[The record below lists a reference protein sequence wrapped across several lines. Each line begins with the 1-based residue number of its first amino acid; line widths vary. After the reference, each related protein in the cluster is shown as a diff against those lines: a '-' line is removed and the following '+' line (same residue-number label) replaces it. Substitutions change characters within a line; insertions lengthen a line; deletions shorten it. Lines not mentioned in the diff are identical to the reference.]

1 MGRGIARIDGKS
13 IDLPG
18 DTRSALLLPAGAQGP
33 AFLVFRNYDAIYS
46 YNAAESYAL
55 AIALLSDR
63 LRGGDGLVASWP
75 TDDPG
80 LARSER
86 RELQTLLLERG
97 HDIGEV
103 DGLIGT
109 NTRRAIR
116 AEQQRL
122 GISPADGRAGQKILR
137 ALRQ

>member
-1 MGRGIARIDGKS
+1 
-13 IDLPG
+13 
-18 DTRSALLLPAGAQGP
+18 
-33 AFLVFRNYDAIYS
+33 AIYS

-63 LRGGDGLVASWP
+63 LRGGQGLVASWP

-80 LARSER
+80 LSRAER
-86 RELQTLLLERG
+86 RELQTLLLARG

-116 AEQQRL
+116 AEQERL
-122 GISPADGRAGQKILR
+122 GIIPADARAGQKILN
-137 ALRQ
+137 ALRQSHTGEGKPLYERLRGAPCSGVRPLYGLTNFSVIRSLSSISA